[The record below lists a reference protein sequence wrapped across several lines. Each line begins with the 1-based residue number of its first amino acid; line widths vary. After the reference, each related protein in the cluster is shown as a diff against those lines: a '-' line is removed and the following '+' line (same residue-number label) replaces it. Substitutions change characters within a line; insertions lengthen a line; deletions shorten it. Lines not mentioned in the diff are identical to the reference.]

1 VIVEN
6 VGLHIGGGPNDD
18 ASKAPFLRAIEPHR
32 DAFRACFVKVEEPE
46 KGGTFGVDLSIGRG
60 GGKAEVRQPRTGMKG
75 TEFRKCVIE
84 AFEQIV
90 FEKPAKGPT
99 VISFSIRYRLK

>member
-1 VIVEN
+1 MTV
-6 VGLHIGGGPNDD
+6 
-18 ASKAPFLRAIEPHR
+18 
-32 DAFRACFVKVEEPE
+32 
-46 KGGTFGVDLSIGRG
+46 LSSIP
-60 GGKAEVRQPRTGMKG
+60 VRLISMS
-75 TEFRKCVIE
+75 E